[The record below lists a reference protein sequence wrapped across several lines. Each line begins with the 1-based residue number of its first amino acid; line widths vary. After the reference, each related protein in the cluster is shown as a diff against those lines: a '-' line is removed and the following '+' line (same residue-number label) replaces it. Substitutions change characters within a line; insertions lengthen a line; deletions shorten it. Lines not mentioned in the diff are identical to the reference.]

1 LTSTSNSSNARAAPQ
16 RFCGIVFPT
25 KVIPVLKDLI
35 INFALW
41 MSVRRAKQSENKLN
55 ASTWWSDLSEA
66 IEEGISLREVQARHP
81 ANGKPV
87 A

>member
-1 LTSTSNSSNARAAPQ
+1 M
-16 RFCGIVFPT
+16 
-25 KVIPVLKDLI
+25 LKDI
-35 INFALW
+35 VINFALW
-41 MSVRRAKQSENKLN
+41 MSVRRAKQSETKLM

-81 ANGKPV
+81 ANGSPI